1 MIELQLTYREEKQ
14 ENSCIW
20 ESEAVTSLY
29 LVGIFASQA
38 HFIHVKESQVGDR
51 QCKPMIGPTYKLQV
65 L

>member
-20 ESEAVTSLY
+20 ESDSEAVTSLY

-38 HFIHVKESQVGDR
+38 HIIQV
-51 QCKPMIGPTYKLQV
+51 ISN
-65 L
+65 